1 MFLSWKHWRSE
12 LRAAKAPGERNLE
25 ACIKWVSVRRLIHMW
40 SSVLFSKVH
49 PCQEHHQRN
58 LSGDDEDTESTQ
70 LPKEWLRSL
79 LMFWDEPWEKCMS
92 KRASK
97 VQGCRRMQDI
107 YVFLQTQR
115 GNNLTWLFCQQK
127 CIESTL
133 SDLTNIPNA
142 VKYIHI
148 IWIPSVSF
156 CSGRLLT
163 APVLHVESWSTKTVG
178 TKWASR
184 DEARAETALPEGQQ
198 LSVITCTASQSAV
211 LRCYRWRA
219 WFVTRLGH
227 SY

>member
-1 MFLSWKHWRSE
+1 MKI
-12 LRAAKAPGERNLE
+12 LRA
-25 ACIKWVSVRRLIHMW
+25 
-40 SSVLFSKVH
+40 
-49 PCQEHHQRN
+49 
-58 LSGDDEDTESTQ
+58 LSC
-70 LPKEWLRSL
+70 PKNGWGHCSCFGRSL
-79 LMFWDEPWEKCMS
+79 GRSVCLKEHPKSRTVGECRTLCIFTNTARNTSPGYSVS
-92 KRASK
+92 KN
-97 VQGCRRMQDI
+97 V
-107 YVFLQTQR
+107 L
-115 GNNLTWLFCQQK
+115 
-127 CIESTL
+127 STL
-133 SDLTNIPNA
+133 SDLTNIPNT

-163 APVLHVESWSTKTVG
+163 VPVLHVESWSTKTVG

-227 SY
+227 CY